1 MAIGFKSE
9 ATSSVSNYETI
20 FEKIKNLTEGEEK
33 PWTWYRR
40 EVKKIALSYKKQPQ
54 KFIREERSDRSQD
67 EELQDVNELRRYA
80 RQGRLFLFEYK
91 AKMKYLPYYDQF
103 PLVYTIAAN
112 KDHFI
117 GANLHYLHPKRRVYV
132 IQDLLRG
139 KINVPKKCIHK
150 YITDHVDGFLLD
162 LGSDEWDSA
171 IALPVERFVKERNG
185 QSFPYKSVD
194 VWKETSE
201 SYNLKFKAKR
211 IIKGYG
217 KTSDIEDSR

>member
-1 MAIGFKSE
+1 MATGFKQDAQSN
-9 ATSSVSNYETI
+9 VKNYETI
-20 FEKIKNLTEGEEK
+20 FEKIQQLTEGEEK
-33 PWTWYRR
+33 TWTWYRR
-40 EVKKIALSYKKQPQ
+40 EVKKIALTYKKQPQ

-132 IQDLLRG
+132 IKDLLRG

-211 IIKGYG
+211 IVKGYG
-217 KTSDIEDSR
+217 KTSDIEDAR

>member
-1 MAIGFKSE
+1 MATGFKQEKQSN
-9 ATSSVSNYETI
+9 VKNYETI

-33 PWTWYRR
+33 TWSWYRR
-40 EVKKIALSYKKQPQ
+40 EVKKIALTYKKQPQ

-103 PLVYTIAAN
+103 PLVYTITAN

-117 GANLHYLHPKRRVYV
+117 GANLHYLHPKKRVFV
-132 IQDLLRG
+132 VRDLLRG

-194 VWKETSE
+194 VWKETQD

-217 KTSDIEDSR
+217 KTSDIEDAR

>member
-1 MAIGFKSE
+1 MAQGFKQE
-9 ATSSVSNYETI
+9 KKSSVKNYETI
-20 FEKIKNLTEGEEK
+20 FEKIEKLTEGEEK

-40 EVKKIALSYKKQPQ
+40 EVKKIALTYKKQPQ

-103 PLVYTIAAN
+103 PLVYTITAN

-117 GANLHYLHPKRRVYV
+117 GANLHYLHPKKRVFV
-132 IQDLLRG
+132 IRDLLNG
-139 KINVPKKCIHK
+139 KINVPKNCIHK

-162 LGSDEWDSA
+162 LGSDEWESA
-171 IALPVERFVKERNG
+171 IALPVERFVRDRDG
-185 QSFPYKSVD
+185 QAKPYKSVD

-217 KTSDIEDSR
+217 KTSDIEDAR

>member
-1 MAIGFKSE
+1 MATGFKQEKQSN
-9 ATSSVSNYETI
+9 VKNYETI

-33 PWTWYRR
+33 TWSWYRR
-40 EVKKIALSYKKQPQ
+40 EVKKIALTYKKQPQ

-67 EELQDVNELRRYA
+67 EEMQDVNELRRYA

-103 PLVYTIAAN
+103 PLVYTITAN

-117 GANLHYLHPKRRVYV
+117 GANLHYLHPKKRVFV
-132 IQDLLRG
+132 VRDLLRG

-194 VWKETSE
+194 VWKETQD

-217 KTSDIEDSR
+217 KTSDIEDAR

>member
-1 MAIGFKSE
+1 MAKGFKQEKKSN
-9 ATSSVSNYETI
+9 VKNYETI
-20 FEKIKNLTEGEEK
+20 FEKIQNLTGGEEQT
-33 PWTWYRR
+33 WTWYRR
-40 EVKKIALSYKKQPQ
+40 EVKKIALTYKKQPQ

-117 GANLHYLHPKRRVYV
+117 GANLHYLHPKKRVFV
-132 IQDLLRG
+132 VRDLLNG
-139 KINVPKKCIHK
+139 KINVPKNCIHK

-162 LGSDEWDSA
+162 LGSDEWESA
-171 IALPVERFVKERNG
+171 IALPVERFVKEVKG

-217 KTSDIEDSR
+217 KTSDIEDAR

>member
-1 MAIGFKSE
+1 MATGFKQEEQSN
-9 ATSSVSNYETI
+9 VKNYETI
-20 FEKIKNLTEGEEK
+20 FEKIQQLTEGEEK
-33 PWTWYRR
+33 TWTWYRR
-40 EVKKIALSYKKQPQ
+40 EVKKIALTYKKQPQ

-103 PLVYTIAAN
+103 PLVYTITAN

-117 GANLHYLHPKRRVYV
+117 GANLHYLHPKKRVYV
-132 IQDLLRG
+132 VRDLLRG
-139 KINVPKKCIHK
+139 KINVPKNCIHK

-171 IALPVERFVKERNG
+171 IALPVERFVRERKG
-185 QSFPYKSVD
+185 QTFPYKSVD

-217 KTSDIEDSR
+217 KTSDIEDAR

>member
-1 MAIGFKSE
+1 MAQGFKQE
-9 ATSSVSNYETI
+9 KKSSVKNYETI
-20 FEKIKNLTEGEEK
+20 FEKIEKLTEGEEK

-40 EVKKIALSYKKQPQ
+40 EVKKIALTYKKQPQ

-103 PLVYTIAAN
+103 PLVYTITAN

-117 GANLHYLHPKRRVYV
+117 GANLHYLHPKKRVFV
-132 IQDLLRG
+132 IRDLLNG
-139 KINVPKKCIHK
+139 KINVPKNCIHK

-162 LGSDEWDSA
+162 LGSDEWESA
-171 IALPVERFVKERNG
+171 IALPVERFVRDRDG
-185 QSFPYKSVD
+185 RAMPYKSVD

-217 KTSDIEDSR
+217 KTSDIEDAR

>member
-1 MAIGFKSE
+1 MAIGFKQDTQSN
-9 ATSSVSNYETI
+9 VKNYETI
-20 FEKIKNLTEGEEK
+20 FEKIQQLTEGEEK
-33 PWTWYRR
+33 TWSWYRR
-40 EVKKIALSYKKQPQ
+40 EVKKIALTYKKQPQ

-132 IQDLLRG
+132 IKDLLRG

>member
-1 MAIGFKSE
+1 MATGFKQDAQSN
-9 ATSSVSNYETI
+9 VKNYETI
-20 FEKIKNLTEGEEK
+20 FEKIKTLTEGEEK
-33 PWTWYRR
+33 SWTWYRR
-40 EVKKIALSYKKQPQ
+40 EVKKIALTYKKQPQ
-54 KFIREERSDRSQD
+54 KFIREERSDRSQE

-132 IQDLLRG
+132 IKDLLRG
-139 KINVPKKCIHK
+139 KISVPKNCIHK

>member
-1 MAIGFKSE
+1 MATGFKQEKQSN
-9 ATSSVSNYETI
+9 VKNYETI
-20 FEKIKNLTEGEEK
+20 FEKIQQLTEGEEK
-33 PWTWYRR
+33 TWTWYRR
-40 EVKKIALSYKKQPQ
+40 EVKKIALTYKKQPQ

-103 PLVYTIAAN
+103 PLVYTITAN

-117 GANLHYLHPKRRVYV
+117 GANLHYLHPKKRVYV
-132 IQDLLRG
+132 VRDLLRG
-139 KINVPKKCIHK
+139 KINVPKNCIHK

-171 IALPVERFVKERNG
+171 IALPVERFVRERKG
-185 QSFPYKSVD
+185 QTFPYKSVD

-217 KTSDIEDSR
+217 KTSDIEDAR